1 MNIRK
6 LMNYWFQ
13 KSRDGFYI
21 FFGILAAGLYAL
33 GTALGYYLQ
42 ESALSWVLKLSAVIL
57 AIFLGLFYLVHKNLH
72 SLHHFWDMFHQTDH
86 FPEKQ
91 LAHVN
96 AFCMTVF
103 LLISALVLSVVPP
116 LFDPLWAWIWR
127 GLQYL
132 TRTSSSAPVEMEQ
145 NTSAMLNQPVCFPLL
160 RNKPEKHLHG

>member
-1 MNIRK
+1 MSIRK

-33 GTALGYYLQ
+33 GTALGFYLQ
-42 ESALSWVLKLSAVIL
+42 ESVLSWALKLSAVIL
-57 AIFLGLFYLVHKNLH
+57 AIFLGLLYLVHKNLH

-103 LLISALVLSVVPP
+103 LLISTLV
-116 LFDPLWAWIWR
+116 
-127 GLQYL
+127 
-132 TRTSSSAPVEMEQ
+132 
-145 NTSAMLNQPVCFPLL
+145 
-160 RNKPEKHLHG
+160 